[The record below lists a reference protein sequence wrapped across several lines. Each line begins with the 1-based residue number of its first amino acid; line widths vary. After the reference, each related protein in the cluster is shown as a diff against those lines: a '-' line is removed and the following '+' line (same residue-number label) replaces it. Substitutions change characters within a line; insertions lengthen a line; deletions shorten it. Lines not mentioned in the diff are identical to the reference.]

1 MHCVEQPGLEGDRPH
16 LAESHRAAQDIT
28 VHLWW
33 GFEGGRPQSGEDFQL
48 FNLNNFDFCCFCQVS
63 CTISSGDMPIEIEW
77 KKDGETF
84 DPPTDIQVNPLR
96 ASLYCITGRQHC
108 VTGITAVGIALSYPT
123 FSYLSYPTFSYLSYP
138 QTSSNPPRQV
148 QNNVF
153 SSNILFFSLRASHSG
168 WITHRKYFNSRTFQK
183 LNI

>member
-16 LAESHRAAQDIT
+16 LAESHRAAEDIT

-33 GFEGGRPQSGEDFQL
+33 GLERGRPQSGEDFQL
-48 FNLNNFDFCCFCQVS
+48 FNLNNFDFCCFFQVS

-123 FSYLSYPTFSYLSYP
+123 FSYLSHPTCSNLLQPTPGSEQRVQQQHPLLLSSRFAQRVKHTP
-138 QTSSNPPRQV
+138 QIFQ
-148 QNNVF
+148 Q
-153 SSNILFFSLRASHSG
+153 SNISTIERLD
-168 WITHRKYFNSRTFQK
+168 N
-183 LNI
+183 

>member
-1 MHCVEQPGLEGDRPH
+1 
-16 LAESHRAAQDIT
+16 
-28 VHLWW
+28 
-33 GFEGGRPQSGEDFQL
+33 
-48 FNLNNFDFCCFCQVS
+48 
-63 CTISSGDMPIEIEW
+63 MPIEIEW

-138 QTSSNPPRQV
+138 TFSYLSYPTFSYLSYPQTSSNPLQV

-168 WITHRKYFNSRTFQK
+168 
-183 LNI
+183 